1 LAKIAVDVANAVKD
15 RQRVGGPGRAT
26 RRTLARGD
34 DWSVEDIVCTSGPQ
48 DEPFEEVHTGVSIAM
63 VAAGTFQYRTTT
75 GRELMTPGSL
85 LLGDAGQAYECGH
98 EHGVGDRCIAFQF
111 SQDYFERITSGLA
124 AGARKQLFT
133 VPRLAPLRVLSPL
146 VARACAGLTD
156 HVATDWEEL
165 GIRVAARVIQ
175 SIDGSAPKRTS
186 REPHAVARVTRVVRM
201 IEEHSEGPLTLSRL
215 ANESG
220 LSPYH
225 FLRVF
230 QQITGVTPHQYL
242 LRMRLR
248 AAALR
253 VADAPHRVLDIALD
267 CGFWDISNF
276 NRTFRAE
283 FGVSPLVYRKLHNR
297 EHRQSD
303 D

>member
-1 LAKIAVDVANAVKD
+1 MAKIAVDVANAVKE
-15 RQRVGGPGRAT
+15 RQRAGGPGRAT

-34 DWSVEDIVCTSGPQ
+34 GWSVEDIVCTSGPQ
-48 DEPFEEVHTGVSIAM
+48 DESFEEVHTGVSIAM

-75 GRELMTPGSL
+75 GQELMTPGSL
-85 LLGDAGQAYECGH
+85 LLGNAGQSYECGH

-124 AGARKQLFT
+124 AGGRKQPFT
-133 VPRLAPLRVLSPL
+133 VPRLVPLRVLSPL

-156 HVATDWEEL
+156 PVTTDWEEL

-175 SIDGSAPKRTS
+175 SIDGSAPTGTS
-186 REPHAVARVTRVVRM
+186 RESHAVARVTRVVRM
-201 IEEHSEGPLTLSRL
+201 IEQHSEGPLTLSRL

-220 LSPYH
+220 LSLYH

-253 VADAPHRVLDIALD
+253 LADAPHRVLDVALD
-267 CGFWDISNF
+267 CGFGDISNF

-297 EHRQSD
+297 EHREGD